1 MGGWSWFI
9 FTGSIQTLWPMFGV
23 ANQLL
28 AVVALTVATT
38 VIVNEGR
45 SRYAL
50 VTIVPLLFVGTTT
63 LAGGALSIRDIF
75 LPLAR
80 SVRPGDA
87 FKGWLNSGLT
97 AVMMASVLLVLADA
111 IPRWARHWRTGRE
124 ETKAALDSIPRAA

>member
-1 MGGWSWFI
+1 VGGWSWFI
-9 FTGSIQTLWPMFGV
+9 FTGSIQSLWPMFGV

-45 SRYAL
+45 SRYAATTL
-50 VTIVPLLFVGTTT
+50 APLLFLGTTT

-75 LPLAR
+75 LPLTR
-80 SVRPGDA
+80 SVRPAEA

-97 AVMMASVLLVLADA
+97 AVMMASVLFVLADA
-111 IPRWARHWRTGRE
+111 VPRWMRHWRTGRE
-124 ETKAALDSIPRAA
+124 ETKAALASFSRAA